1 MRIPVIVLLII
12 FGGVFSTLSAKKIL
26 DPNWG
31 IQDIEITSDTALF
44 SAQKNAIQFRG
55 KFYLPFE
62 YSSEN
67 QIIEIKIYPSAKNE
81 INNLQVIPSKDYQIL
96 DSILFYNNSY
106 YQFRIQF
113 NQLSSTDFLALNF
126 IIENKSKTSNIQI
139 PIFAYTQTSAI
150 FYQPIEDVYIGEE
163 KKYEI
168 ITNNIANLKLSSEWQ
183 HVNHFDYQL
192 KEENGKAF
200 IYIIPNKMGQQNLP
214 IIFTTKKPFITS
226 NGIISYDL
234 PVREY
239 KFNIRASR
247 LSFLRID
254 DKNIIVPQNFKTPI
268 EITLE
273 NHRLLELEK
282 TYRIEKQEERGG
294 ELIAELFTKTRLSN
308 DKVICIIRP
317 YAFHSMTDGFLFI
330 KDGDVPKFLTN
341 ANLLPDVKI
350 SSIEILRGGNDWINS
365 NEVFPGEK
373 INIRFRG
380 VGLSR
385 ANLILEDIT
394 YFTKDTLA
402 INNDIMANFVME
414 IPIDFKKKSIEIFN
428 KTKQLG
434 NQLIVKEFQRPKK
447 LDFVKVNYGN
457 GDKLL
462 TRLNETIFAN
472 NVMKDVVLEFDT
484 DLIDS
489 YEDLYGKQFMEI
501 NIRLLGARNELIEFK
516 TIDNLEF
523 CPSEN
528 SPRFNF
534 VNGKTCSNNIIQI
547 NDYLDRKTFGLE
559 DWSKIEIIVKHKKNK
574 YDGEEGYEQKVF
586 IVLQKLITFDVEVS
600 FPAGLIIKKIGE
612 EGFPSLGGISL
623 AMIAQFTFY
632 DAQKIRVEKPYKI
645 GAGFIA
651 LNAFNFSPNI
661 QDRDLG
667 ILVLGSVYPLKNT
680 RKLSFPLY
688 MGFGYFLNQ
697 SKLFY
702 LIGPGIRINF

>member
-1 MRIPVIVLLII
+1 MRFQFFIGLI
-12 FGGVFSTLSAKKIL
+12 FCSWFSINLSAKKLL
-26 DPNWG
+26 DNNWG
-31 IQDIEITSDTALF
+31 IQDIEITSDTTVF
-44 SAQKNAIQFRG
+44 SVQKNILQFRG

-67 QIIEIKIYPSAKNE
+67 QIIEVKIYP
-81 INNLQVIPSKDYQIL
+81 INKSDISKLQLIPSKDYQIL
-96 DSILFYNNSY
+96 DSILFFNNSY

-126 IIENKSKTSNIQI
+126 EIENKSKTSNIQI
-139 PIFAYTQTSAI
+139 PIFPYTKTTAV

-168 ITNNIANLKLSSEWQ
+168 ITNNISNLKLSGEWQ
-183 HVNHFDYQL
+183 HVNYFDYQL

-214 IIFTTKKPFITS
+214 LVFSTKKPFINT

-234 PVREY
+234 PVKEY

-247 LSFLRID
+247 LSFLRVD
-254 DKNIIVPQNFKTPI
+254 EKNIIVPPNFKTPI

-282 TYRIEKQEERGG
+282 TYRIEKQEDRGG
-294 ELIAELFTKTRLSN
+294 ELIAELFTKTRLTN
-308 DKVICIIRP
+308 DKVICVIRP

-341 ANLLPDVKI
+341 TNLLPDVKI
-350 SSIEILRGGNDWINS
+350 NSIEILREGNDWTNT
-365 NEVFPGEK
+365 NEVYPGER

-394 YFTKDTLA
+394 YFIKDTLA
-402 INNDIMANFVME
+402 VNNDVMANFIIE

-428 KTKQLG
+428 KNKQLG
-434 NQLIVKEFQRPKK
+434 NQLIVKEYQRPKK
-447 LDFVKVNYGN
+447 LDFVKVNYGH

-472 NVMKDVVLEFDT
+472 DVIKDVVLEFDT
-484 DLIDS
+484 DLIDN
-489 YEDLYGKQFMEI
+489 YENLYGKQFIEI
-501 NIRLLGARNELIEFK
+501 NLRLLGPRNELIEIK

-547 NDYLDRKTFGLE
+547 NDYIDRKTYNLE
-559 DWSKIEIIVKHKKNK
+559 DWSKIEIVVKHKKNK
-574 YDGEEGYEQKVF
+574 YDGEGFEQKVF
-586 IVLQKLITFDVEVS
+586 IVLQKLISFDVEVS

-612 EGFPSLGGISL
+612 DGFPNLGGISL
-623 AMIAQFTFY
+623 AMIAQFSFY
-632 DAQKIRVEKPYKI
+632 EPQKIRVEKPYKI

-651 LNAFNFSPNI
+651 LNALNFSQNS

-667 ILVLGSVYPLKNT
+667 VLVLGSVYPLKST